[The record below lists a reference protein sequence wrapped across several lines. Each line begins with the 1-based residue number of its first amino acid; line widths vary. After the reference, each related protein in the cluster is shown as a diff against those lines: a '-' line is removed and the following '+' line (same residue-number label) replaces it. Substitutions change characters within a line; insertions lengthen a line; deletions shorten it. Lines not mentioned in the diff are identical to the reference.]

1 VAKKSM
7 IVKNE
12 KKAAS
17 AEKFR
22 KVRAELRKIIRSPNT
37 TPEAR
42 YEAQVKLGSLPR
54 RSLSTQVSNRCKI
67 TGRPRGYL
75 RKFQMSRIA
84 FRDNASR
91 GMLPGV
97 IKASW

>member
-1 VAKKSM
+1 MAKKSS
-7 IVKNE
+7 IVKND
-12 KKAAS
+12 KKAAK

-22 KVRAELRKIIRSPNT
+22 QVRKELRKVIRNPNT

-42 YEAQVKLGSLPR
+42 YEAQVKLGNLPKYSLTTR
-54 RSLSTQVSNRCKI
+54 VSNRCKI
-67 TGRPRGYL
+67 TGRPRGYI

-84 FRDNASR
+84 FRDAASK
-91 GMLPGV
+91 GLLPGV

>member
-1 VAKKSM
+1 M

-12 KKAAS
+12 KKAVKVD
-17 AEKFR
+17 KFR
-22 KVRAELRKIIRSPNT
+22 KVRKELRKIIKNPNT
-37 TPEAR
+37 SPEAR

-54 RSLSTQVSNRCKI
+54 MSLETRVNNRCKI
-67 TGRPRGYL
+67 TGRPRGFL

-84 FRDNASR
+84 FRENASR